1 MKNILTLKLKHFIAI
16 IHHRP
21 AHPNVVL
28 NNFLVSPKR
37 SGIILLLFLCFA
49 IIFLTCCSPKIMKAT
64 LPLDSPE
71 GFSYSGDKKPP
82 EKWWIIFEDQKLN
95 AMVDQALDSN
105 FNLMTFWYRFQ
116 EAQAVV
122 DQQSSFLLPDIEA
135 SLRSSLNRPQPD
147 FVGGE
152 NVQLGLSAFY
162 EVDLWGRIRS
172 LVEAESFRAEATFA
186 DYQAATISLSAEI
199 SRTWY
204 QLLAEWQQLELIEE
218 QIETNEKM
226 LSFIKAQFGSGQI
239 RSVDILRQQQLMEA
253 TREQKIL
260 TESSIEVFEHQ
271 LAILLGLP
279 PQNEIEYSPDSLP
292 TLPSLPETGLPLEL
306 VRRRPDVQNAFHL
319 LQAADREV
327 AAAISN
333 RYPRLSISTS
343 AQLRANNFDNLLENW
358 AYSIGG
364 NLVAPLFYGG
374 RLNAEVDRSQAV
386 KNQRLYEYGQT
397 VLVAFQEVED
407 ALIQERKQLESI
419 LVLKEQLVLAEQAYE
434 QLRIEYFNGMS
445 DYLAVL
451 TALNQEQ
458 QLRRDLISANL
469 TLLEYRISL
478 YRALAGGFEIAT
490 ETENEL

>member
-1 MKNILTLKLKHFIAI
+1 MENITTLRLKRFKI
-16 IHHRP
+16 ILNHRP
-21 AHPNVVL
+21 ASLSVFL
-28 NNFLVSPKR
+28 NWGLVSPKR
-37 SGIILLLFLCFA
+37 SGIILILLLA
-49 IIFLTCCSPKIMKAT
+49 YAVIFLPCCSPKIMNT
-64 LPLDSPE
+64 PLPLDSPE
-71 GFSYSGDKKPP
+71 GFSYSGDQKPP
-82 EKWWIIFEDQKLN
+82 AKWWIIFEDQKLN

-116 EAQAVV
+116 EAQAIV
-122 DQQSSFLLPDIEA
+122 DRQSSFLVPDIEA

-172 LVEAESFRAEATFA
+172 LLEAESFRTEATFA

-199 SRTWY
+199 TRSWY
-204 QLLAEWQQLELIEE
+204 QLMAEWQQLELIEE

-226 LSFIKAQFGSGQI
+226 LSFIKAQFGSGMI
-239 RSVDILRQQQLMEA
+239 RSVDILRQQQLVEA

-260 TESSIEVFEHQ
+260 TESSIEVLEHQ

-279 PQNEIEYSPDSLP
+279 PQSDIEYSPDSLP
-292 TLPSLPETGLPLEL
+292 TLPPLPETGLPLEL
-306 VRRRPDVQNAFHL
+306 VRRRPDVQSAFHL

-327 AAAISN
+327 AAAVSN

-343 AQLRANNFDNLLENW
+343 AQLRANSFDHLLEDW
-358 AYSIGG
+358 AYSLGG

-374 RLNAEVDRSQAV
+374 RLSAEVDRSLAV

-419 LVLKEQLVLAEQAYE
+419 LVLKKQLVLAEKAYE

-458 QLRRDLISANL
+458 ELHRDLISANMM
-469 TLLEYRISL
+469 LLEYRIAL
-478 YRALAGGFEIAT
+478 YRALAGGF
-490 ETENEL
+490 